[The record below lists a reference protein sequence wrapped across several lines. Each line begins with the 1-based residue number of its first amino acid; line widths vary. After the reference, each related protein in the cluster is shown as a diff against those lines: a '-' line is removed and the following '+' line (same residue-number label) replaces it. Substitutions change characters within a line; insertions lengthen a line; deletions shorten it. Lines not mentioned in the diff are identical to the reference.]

1 MLLVG
6 GMMYGIE
13 DGAWV
18 ELGPPESID
27 PGSGTT
33 PAEYLAAVR
42 EDVGGATL
50 RRITRA
56 VTGLTTRRLAD
67 GSTVYSRSVPG
78 RVIARET
85 GFKEGQAI
93 RVLPFGYVAHD
104 EAADPASPLHI
115 ALTVGA
121 DDVVRQ
127 VAVGWGTWTYTLS
140 YRDLGATPAPIA
152 PADARSLRELRR
164 IPARG

>member
-1 MLLVG
+1 
-6 GMMYGIE
+6 MMYGIE

-67 GSTVYSRSVPG
+67 GSIVYSGSVPG

-104 EAADPASPLHI
+104 EAVDPASPLHI
-115 ALTVGA
+115 TVAVGA
-121 DDVVRQ
+121 DDVVRRI
-127 VAVGWGTWTYTLS
+127 AVGWGTWTYTVW
-140 YRDLGATPAPIA
+140 YRDLGATAAPIA

>member
-1 MLLVG
+1 
-6 GMMYGIE
+6 
-13 DGAWV
+13 
-18 ELGPPESID
+18 
-27 PGSGTT
+27 
-33 PAEYLAAVR
+33 VR

-67 GSTVYSRSVPG
+67 GSIVYSGSVPG

-93 RVLPFGYVAHD
+93 RVLPFGYVAH
-104 EAADPASPLHI
+104 EAADPASPLQV
-115 ALTVGA
+115 AVTVGA

-127 VAVGWGTWTYTLS
+127 IAVGWGTWTYTVS

-152 PADARSLRELRR
+152 SSDARSLRGLRR

>member
-1 MLLVG
+1 VRRSEGSRAQSQGSRPVG
-6 GMMYGIE
+6 SRT
-13 DGAWV
+13 V
-18 ELGPPESID
+18 PP
-27 PGSGTT
+27 
-33 PAEYLAAVR
+33 
-42 EDVGGATL
+42 
-50 RRITRA
+50 
-56 VTGLTTRRLAD
+56 
-67 GSTVYSRSVPG
+67 STAGSVPG